1 MRFLKLLHFYIL
13 GRRWKIRTG
22 KEDPANPR
30 RNRALHIRVWK
41 RKTERAS
48 GQTVFWS
55 SCSQGRNRKN
65 SLVEGLVCLFWWLW
79 VIWHICRTSFTVE
92 WHRNRHSSV
101 GWCHSKHLNPFLI
114 TRPKS
119 IGNFPNDT
127 PFAFSIACDVII
139 PFVIE
144 NMVKSV
150 LSFKIR
156 LLCV

>member
-65 SLVEGLVCLFWWLW
+65 SLVKGLVCLFWWLW

-114 TRPKS
+114 DSSLVSREFSKWHS
-119 IGNFPNDT
+119 ICFFNCLRCNN
-127 PFAFSIACDVII
+127 PFCHWKYGEICLKF
-139 PFVIE
+139 
-144 NMVKSV
+144 
-150 LSFKIR
+150 
-156 LLCV
+156 